1 MLIISVIIL
10 YVKKR
15 ADDGGYRGDRIVPM
29 TFSCLVKTE
38 GNRVPTW
45 LSCSQIGLKY
55 ASGISIFFKCTSTA
69 IIIGGTFY

>member
-1 MLIISVIIL
+1 M
-10 YVKKR
+10 
-15 ADDGGYRGDRIVPM
+15 GGYIALIAAHINYNRIVPM

-55 ASGISIFFKCTSTA
+55 ASGISIFFKCTSTS